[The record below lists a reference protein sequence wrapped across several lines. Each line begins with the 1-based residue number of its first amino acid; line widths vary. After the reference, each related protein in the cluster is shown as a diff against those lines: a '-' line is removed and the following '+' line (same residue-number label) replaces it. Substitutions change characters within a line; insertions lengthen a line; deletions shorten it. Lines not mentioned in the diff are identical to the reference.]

1 MTEALLSWWG
11 DSPFAAATWV
21 DAVDIGLL
29 AWLIYRVVLL
39 IRGTRA
45 MQSLAGLAL
54 LAGIYL
60 LADALGLATLHWVL
74 DNLFVY
80 LVLALLILFQEDIR
94 RALARAGGSVL
105 YRREGPADANL
116 LEEVVQAGFE
126 LARRKVGALIAVER
140 AVSLSPYYE
149 GAHPIGARLSK
160 ELLQSIFHPS
170 SPLHDGAVVVSEGR
184 IAAAGVF
191 LPITSSKEV
200 ARSFGTRHRA
210 AIGLSEATDAL
221 VLVVSEE
228 RGTLSIVESGQVVP
242 VIDADDLRTRLQ
254 ERLGPAGVTRKETDA
269 V

>member
-1 MTEALLSWWG
+1 VTEALLSWWG

-116 LEEVVQAGFE
+116 LEEVVQAGWGPVVLGLIQWIVMIVVC
-126 LARRKVGALIAVER
+126 LALM
-140 AVSLSPYYE
+140 
-149 GAHPIGARLSK
+149 RL
-160 ELLQSIFHPS
+160 L
-170 SPLHDGAVVVSEGR
+170 
-184 IAAAGVF
+184 GV
-191 LPITSSKEV
+191 
-200 ARSFGTRHRA
+200 
-210 AIGLSEATDAL
+210 
-221 VLVVSEE
+221 
-228 RGTLSIVESGQVVP
+228 
-242 VIDADDLRTRLQ
+242 
-254 ERLGPAGVTRKETDA
+254 
-269 V
+269 

>member
-1 MTEALLSWWG
+1 VTEALQSWWG

-21 DAVDIGLL
+21 DAVDIALL

-94 RALARAGGSVL
+94 RALARAGGSVR

-116 LEEVVQAGFE
+116 LDKSLKFCNQQPDAIS
-126 LARRKVGALIAVER
+126 VGGRQSFVDRHGLKHDFSVINNER
-140 AVSLSPYYE
+140 NAP
-149 GAHPIGARLSK
+149 SK
-160 ELLQSIFHPS
+160 
-170 SPLHDGAVVVSEGR
+170 
-184 IAAAGVF
+184 
-191 LPITSSKEV
+191 K
-200 ARSFGTRHRA
+200 
-210 AIGLSEATDAL
+210 
-221 VLVVSEE
+221 
-228 RGTLSIVESGQVVP
+228 
-242 VIDADDLRTRLQ
+242 
-254 ERLGPAGVTRKETDA
+254 
-269 V
+269 